1 MGNNHAAK
9 IAKLRNA
16 ETDIIRY
23 YYSGKT
29 LGKAEHLSVV
39 SSMISKYNKK
49 RLRYTQINNSLER
62 ISGGDCKYYVLQE
75 ELIYSN
81 PEENIPLLITALE
94 NYIAVKITMYHYACH
109 TTELKMHCLMKSE
122 RILEKYEVVEPTI
135 V

>member
-9 IAKLRNA
+9 ILKLQNA

-29 LGKAEHLSVV
+29 LGTAEHLSVV

-49 RLRYTQINNSLER
+49 RQRYTQINRSLEK
-62 ISGGDCKYYVLQE
+62 IVEGDCKYYVLKE

-81 PEENIPLLITALE
+81 PEENIPILIGALE
-94 NYIAVKITMYHYACH
+94 NYIAIKITMYHYACH
-109 TTELKMHCLMKSE
+109 ITELKLHCLLKSE
-122 RILEKYEVVEPTI
+122 RILEKYEAVEPTI
-135 V
+135 F